1 MFFLSEKKNT
11 RLEKSLKRKGDIKY
25 QSNMDFECNL
35 LTSCKFIACNL
46 ITFKMINIPKLLYQ
60 ITGLRKQEKKN
71 LENSLGKKEG
81 NIIAGIEP
89 GTFGTKC

>member
-1 MFFLSEKKNT
+1 
-11 RLEKSLKRKGDIKY
+11 
-25 QSNMDFECNL
+25 
-35 LTSCKFIACNL
+35 
-46 ITFKMINIPKLLYQ
+46 MINILKLLYQ